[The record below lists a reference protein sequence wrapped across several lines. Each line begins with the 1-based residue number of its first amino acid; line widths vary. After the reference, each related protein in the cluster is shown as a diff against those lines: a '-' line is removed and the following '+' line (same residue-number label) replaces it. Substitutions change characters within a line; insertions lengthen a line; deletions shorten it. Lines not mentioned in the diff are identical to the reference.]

1 MHHFVGGGGDSLP
14 KRFLMRSTLR
24 ICIFVREIFN
34 FPQELK
40 KVKQASEID
49 KIADLFIWK
58 DL

>member
-14 KRFLMRSTLR
+14 KRFLMRSMLR

-40 KVKQASEID
+40 KLSRRERD